1 MLLFE
6 QTKLPRLQTL
16 EAKKVGFHMLFS
28 RSHNFSK
35 VLPPGS
41 PGSLLF
47 TVTMLLSYTAIGV
60 PHHSSPDLKA
70 NLADEEQVFIN
81 QVCPKYMK

>member
-6 QTKLPRLQTL
+6 QTKLPPLQTL

-28 RSHNFSK
+28 RSHNFSR
-35 VLPPGS
+35 VLPPD
-41 PGSLLF
+41 SLLF
-47 TVTMLLSYTAIGV
+47 TVTMPLSYTAIGV